1 MGPAGRGRETTGV
14 KQVLREDGHGQL
26 LGEFS
31 LDGAPRCATGV
42 LPTAAVAWGLLAQD
56 DERTRARR
64 GCAAL
69 SLRCL
74 GDRV

>member
-1 MGPAGRGRETTGV
+1 M
-14 KQVLREDGHGQL
+14 KQALREDGHGQL

-31 LDGAPRCATGV
+31 LDGALRCATGV
-42 LPTAAVAWGLLAQD
+42 LPTAVAWGLLAQD
-56 DERTRARR
+56 DERTRARW

-74 GDRV
+74 GNRV